1 MAVICNER
9 TSSSLLAYGWEIS
22 EVLVWFD
29 ISLIILDGSLESY
42 IKRRGN
48 VSFKK

>member
-1 MAVICNER
+1 MAVVCNER
-9 TSSSLLAYGWEIS
+9 TSSSLLAYDWDIS

-29 ISLIILDGSLESY
+29 IGLIILDGSRESY

-48 VSFKK
+48 VSF